1 LSLSAQTHVLDVGCG
16 LGGSARFVAKRFGSR
31 VTGIDLTGEYVE
43 TGNTLCK
50 WIGLDDRI
58 SLHQGSALAMPFTES
73 SFDGAYMLHVGM
85 NIEDKEK
92 LAAEVARAATGLRL
106 RHL

>member
-1 LSLSAQTHVLDVGCG
+1 
-16 LGGSARFVAKRFGSR
+16 